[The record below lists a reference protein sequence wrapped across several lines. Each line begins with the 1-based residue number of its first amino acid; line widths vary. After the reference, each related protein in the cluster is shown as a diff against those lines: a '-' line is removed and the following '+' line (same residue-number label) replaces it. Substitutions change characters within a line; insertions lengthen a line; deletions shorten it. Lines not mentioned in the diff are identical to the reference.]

1 MLITREQKS
10 VWHCNTKGD
19 VSLVS
24 FLKPYV
30 DYTREQGLGRQYN
43 TKGDVSLVSFLHP
56 HVDYQR
62 AGVSVAL

>member
-1 MLITREQKS
+1 MLITREQGL

-24 FLKPYV
+24 FLQPYV
-30 DYTREQGLGRQYN
+30 DYTREQRLVWHCN
-43 TKGDVSLVSFLHP
+43 TKGDVSLVSFLQP
-56 HVDYQR
+56 YVDYQG